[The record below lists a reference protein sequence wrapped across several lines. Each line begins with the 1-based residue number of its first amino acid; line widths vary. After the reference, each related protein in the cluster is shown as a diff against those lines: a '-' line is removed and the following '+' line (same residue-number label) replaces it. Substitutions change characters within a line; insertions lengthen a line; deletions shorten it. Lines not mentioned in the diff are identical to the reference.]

1 LLKKITT
8 SNKSPSKALELY
20 INRYWTAYNPTN
32 EQIEVPIVP
41 DGCMDIIWKDGY
53 LFLSGLMELADVI
66 TIEPHERYFG
76 IQFKPYALALL
87 LGEDVSK
94 FNNQSISLDS
104 INDTL
109 KSKMSKLI
117 ESSEPYDA
125 LDEYFAKFFF
135 EKVVEPKLVMAVK
148 IIRDSYG
155 NVSVTD
161 LVDRLEMHPKKLER
175 LFVPRMGVSVKKFS
189 KIVRFHEVHKVLSE
203 EGLENL
209 SSKVLEK
216 GYFDQAH
223 FNRDFKK
230 LTGLK
235 PSSKLMSILYNT
247 KA

>member
-1 LLKKITT
+1 
-8 SNKSPSKALELY
+8 
-20 INRYWTAYNPTN
+20 
-32 EQIEVPIVP
+32 
-41 DGCMDIIWKDGY
+41 
-53 LFLSGLMELADVI
+53 
-66 TIEPHERYFG
+66 
-76 IQFKPYALALL
+76 
-87 LGEDVSK
+87 
-94 FNNQSISLDS
+94 
-104 INDTL
+104 
-109 KSKMSKLI
+109 
-117 ESSEPYDA
+117 
-125 LDEYFAKFFF
+125 
-135 EKVVEPKLVMAVK
+135 
-148 IIRDSYG
+148 
-155 NVSVTD
+155 
-161 LVDRLEMHPKKLER
+161 MHPKKLER